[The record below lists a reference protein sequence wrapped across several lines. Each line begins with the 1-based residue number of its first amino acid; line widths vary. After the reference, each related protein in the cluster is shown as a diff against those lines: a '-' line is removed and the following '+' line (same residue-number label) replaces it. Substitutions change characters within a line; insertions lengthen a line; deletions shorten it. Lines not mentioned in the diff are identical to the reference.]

1 MRVCSL
7 ALYYTSFRSVRKRV
21 SREASAPPRKLG
33 LALSDSTRRLHSPGQ
48 PRGPRIEATELMAA
62 TGYDR
67 NLVRIGKERV
77 EGVSRRPRLW
87 LRRWLCLPSRMS

>member
-1 MRVCSL
+1 
-7 ALYYTSFRSVRKRV
+7 
-21 SREASAPPRKLG
+21 
-33 LALSDSTRRLHSPGQ
+33 
-48 PRGPRIEATELMAA
+48 MAA